1 MSDDRQRE
9 RKRLALALR
18 TAMTTAIRDGR
29 HRFLASER
37 EWLHVADAVQPLIEA
52 RAERPAPETARYM
65 VVSID
70 PVQPGDAVLISE
82 RQADG
87 TWGPPRVV
95 IVADD
100 TANTEEGEDK

>member
-1 MSDDRQRE
+1 MSDDRLHE
-9 RKRLALALR
+9 RKRLALALC

-29 HRFLASER
+29 HRFLDSER
-37 EWLHVADAVQPLIEA
+37 ELLHVADAAQPLIEA
-52 RAERPAPETARYM
+52 NVERPAPETARYM

-70 PVQPGDAVLISE
+70 PVQPGDTVLISE

-87 TWGPPRVV
+87 TWSPPHVV